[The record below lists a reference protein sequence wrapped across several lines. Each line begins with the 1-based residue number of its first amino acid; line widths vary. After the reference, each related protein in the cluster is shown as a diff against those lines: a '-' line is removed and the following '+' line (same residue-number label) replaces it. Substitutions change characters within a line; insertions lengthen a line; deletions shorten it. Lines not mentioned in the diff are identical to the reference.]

1 MCAQYRRWVCSP
13 SDQIDLTPKRA
24 RDLVVECFF
33 QAQHE
38 MMEQGQAATGL
49 DVDPVAIRMGAES
62 AVRMAFASTGGDFEN
77 PDKASLLLAVES
89 LLEMAGTFGTP
100 ADIIQHHEQQIAIVL
115 AGLHR

>member
-1 MCAQYRRWVCSP
+1 MCAQYQRWTCLP
-13 SDQIDLTPKRA
+13 SDLVDLTPRRA

-38 MMEQGQAATGL
+38 MMERGQVAMGL

-77 PDKASLLLAVES
+77 PDKAGLERAVKSLT
-89 LLEMAGTFGTP
+89 EMAGTFGTP
-100 ADIIQHHEQQIAIVL
+100 ADIIDHHEQQIAVLL
-115 AGLHR
+115 AGLRR